1 MGGIA
6 RAEEAANVESQADN
20 AGVTYVADP
29 STALNGR
36 DILGQEGGRYAG
48 RVWSDKSVYT
58 DDTVDLGNGI
68 TATKGDAEFLTV
80 FSALGSSRNLTSRV
94 KLPLDVVFVIDIS
107 GSMNSRL
114 GNSNRIAA
122 TIDAVNDAI
131 ATLMDEK
138 QVSKY
143 SRVGIAVFSSA
154 AGTQTILPLGRYEA
168 TEGTTEDPVYIAMK
182 DIQIGSSR
190 TSTFGLSV
198 KPTDGSSGAGIVT
211 SAISVTGGTN
221 TQLGLYQGM
230 QMLANAE
237 ETTAEIEDASGQKH
251 TYSRIPAVVLLSDG
265 QPTYSSS
272 ASSWWTPTN
281 DQQGPGSRSYY
292 GNGMLAMMTAAYMK
306 EAINRNYDVASHEG
320 AEERARYTAKVYTV
334 GMGLDEQGT
343 SDADRLAQVSLNPL
357 GHLGDSNTM
366 ATSIRN
372 AWSIYQGQ
380 GAGSG
385 QTSQIAVDVDR
396 RETVYYTLRHPS
408 TNDIASNP
416 NALQYN
422 DAYYAADQNVGEIFQ
437 NIIEVLTNDAFIPT
451 QDTTGTSS
459 QTGLLYTDP
468 IGEYMEVKEVQSVVL
483 FGRTYPVTYD
493 ATTGQCSVQAASVAH
508 PVTGTMFNTGTIAIN
523 VETDASDPANP
534 CQTLTVEVPSDAL
547 PIRCETVDVDI
558 DNKVQTYSTNSNS
571 SGAMPLRVVYT
582 VGIRDDLKDA
592 EGTIDLSKLDPD
604 YVKANTDDQGNVNFY
619 TNAFDVASREHGLA
633 TVEFSPSEQN
643 RYYYFQA
650 ERVIFSAA
658 EGLDGNGEANLTV
671 NGKKQEGVSVSK
683 PVTTDTL
690 LDGETYYLVVD
701 YYRPGA
707 DGQGE
712 YVEHVVSRT
721 GAELR
726 GSVALTQT
734 DSTSDYIASGSGSQT
749 VLATTVGGVRLGRL
763 NRFTE
768 VKSDNATQTALD
780 AYAPTYTGGS
790 AADPT
795 GGDSFTVYLGNN
807 GRASVPTSSLFVA
820 KNVVAEPGVQAPT
833 DRDFTFDITLTGM
846 GTAERALSGQVF
858 VWEPGTEGD
867 VDEGRYVAKLDDDG
881 KPVIQEVT
889 FSPSDGVLKAQISL
903 GASEA
908 MLFTNLMPGA
918 NYTVAEDT
926 SALSIDAPD
935 AAAPAV
941 TTGYTY
947 KEVAQNGQVVVSE
960 DATVSGTIAAYA
972 QERVVFT
979 NEYVSEVARTE
990 LPVTKVLDG
999 RNFQDGDTFSFNI
1012 SAGAQSPSDTPLP
1025 EKQTVTLEPANFS
1038 GSEETIDLL
1047 KDNPII
1053 FTRPGEYYYI
1063 ISEVVPQGDADN
1075 AMIPGVSYDGTRYR
1089 ATIVVT
1095 ANDDGT
1101 LSAERTVLEKGTPA
1115 PTEGGYAWESLD
1127 NPNEAIAFTNTYNAE
1142 VLTLPVDANKR
1153 LDNAPLAEFDG
1164 AFSFVM
1170 EAAGSRSVA
1179 DGDVEFTADPNQP
1192 MPGGTVAD
1200 DGHVD
1205 QKTVATSGKELTV
1218 GNGSTGGISFG
1229 TLLFTAKEAGASSG
1243 VDTTRGMEYLYR
1255 FYEQKP
1261 GADSVRGGVTYDGTV
1276 YERIV
1281 HVYTTL
1287 DEDGKSVVA
1296 ATITDPNAPG
1306 AEVERGQM
1314 LFVNTYAAETTLDL
1328 GVSKIM
1334 EGRAFQEGDSFTF
1347 KVSPSEG
1354 RPDIPLPAQ
1363 REVTID
1369 PAAGGT
1375 TDSAS
1380 FGTITY
1386 TQADAARGNLDGSR
1400 GLYYY
1405 YIDEV
1410 PGGLGGVT
1418 YDGARY
1424 RVTVQVTDDY
1434 RGTLTAQIVEVAKDV
1449 DGAANDDAT
1458 YEPIDA
1464 PEGGWSPEA
1473 VAQAVAFTNRY
1484 EAQGATFS
1492 LTGTK
1497 TLAGK
1502 QLNPQEFDFTV
1513 AVADANGTRLNV
1525 LPEGMAY
1532 LTAGAAPGA
1541 TSVTTFNDSPAE
1553 GSSTASISLLDPGAT
1568 PMYTQPGTY
1577 YYLVFENIPT
1587 DGANPNM
1594 TYDPAC
1600 YLVAVE
1606 VTDNGQGNLVT
1617 EVASVQT
1624 KPGELSVGWQPAP
1637 SNSVAFTN
1645 TYQGASLLP
1654 LGVTKEL
1661 VGGELAVGDYEF
1673 VLTVEPADEATAE
1686 TGMEPFEATATNGI
1700 SRPDQEGEPH
1710 NVYFDTV
1717 RFTKPGTY
1725 TIAVREVIPEGAEPV
1740 ELIDAE
1746 GNVVD
1751 TVYYANGVLY
1761 DGHTVSSTI
1770 RVIAD
1775 EQGNL
1780 TALRDGT
1787 VGNRTFINSKGLPI
1801 SKALEANRPLEEGEE
1816 AQRFSFTIELTGD
1829 NAPQNGV
1836 YAARFVH
1843 ADGSAELASLVF
1855 EAGRAQVE
1863 LAAGDSVNV
1872 FLPANQTYRVAEN
1885 STEGWTATSP
1895 TEFTGT
1901 MGEGALAPAAFVNA
1915 KDADPVDWSFVGTKT
1930 LSGRDLRAGEFS
1942 FTYRLTSGDAANVV
1956 LPEGFA
1962 DDQGVVTV
1970 SNDAEGAW
1978 ESGTIAFAAPGRY
1991 GFEVREVVPATD
2003 AGVTYD
2009 QHIYTVIAVVEDTGA
2024 RALEVTSVE
2033 GMPEGGLVFS
2043 NSYGEDAEASV
2054 SITGTKTL
2062 LNRALQPDEFSFE
2075 LLDAAGAR
2083 VAMGTNGE
2091 GGAFVIGGSG
2101 LTFTMDSFTQDATPQ
2116 DNGGRIQ
2123 DFVYTLRE
2131 VVPADEAL
2139 RAAGVAYD
2147 TQLYTV
2153 VVTLVDNG
2161 QGGLEATAVVTNDN
2175 GDVVQNPAFSNVY
2188 QPNGETSATLQL
2200 QKTLFGRAMA
2210 ERDFGFVVTDLA
2222 DGAQVA
2228 TGQVPASDDG
2238 VAAQVSCT
2246 PIVFDAAAMAD
2257 AEELN
2262 DGTRVKTFSY
2272 RIDEVNGGL
2281 DDVRYDERSFFA
2293 QVTVVDDGR
2302 GTLAAQ
2308 APVYYANAEFS
2319 EPLGEGVLPHF
2330 MNYYAQ
2336 QVSFPPAVFKMTDA
2350 HGDTDLSGFEFG
2362 YVVIDNNGGD
2372 RQGSVVSAGT
2382 SLASGV
2388 ATFDAIEFDRPG
2400 TYHYIVRETQG
2411 GDGGLT
2417 YDASSY
2423 YLEVTVEDPG
2433 TGQLAISN
2441 TVYRDAE
2448 GNVIDGGIVFH
2459 NSYDGGV
2466 TTLDLS
2472 VSKLL
2477 DGRDLAPNEFSFV
2490 LVDAVTGEEVAAG
2503 TNDANGTVDL
2513 SSLTY
2518 SYRTANSEEPAEP
2531 EEPTEPE
2538 EPQEPESPENPANPD
2553 EPTVEEPTEPAEPTE
2568 AETPEEEPVEP
2579 EQPQNPADA
2588 TEPEVPEAPEE
2599 PSVDEDE
2606 QPVEGPQGFGFEA
2619 GEEPTGLEA
2628 LLAPTVAIADDG
2640 DTEQYSSAMPDLL
2653 DEDAQDLV
2661 YDATASEEESEP
2673 ISSDLGL
2680 HYYIL
2685 KEVVP
2690 QGAYQNPD
2698 GTWTYRG
2705 VTFDADRYYIT
2716 VNVVDQGDGT
2726 IAASVVGVDLWPGG
2740 NAANAV
2746 PLTLNAGNPNDLTG
2760 VVRFE
2765 NTYRE
2770 PAAPVVE
2777 LAGTK
2782 ELTGRPMVEAE
2793 FGFEVVDANGVVVA
2807 SGKNV
2812 AAGNSSFVTFSRFA
2826 APSVPGTYTYQVTE
2840 ARAGST
2846 VAGVSYSE
2854 QTFPVS
2860 VTVVRADN
2868 GLLSAEVA
2876 YPNGPVVFQNT
2887 YQVEGSVTVELTGT
2901 KTLTGRDAQD
2911 GEFAFA
2917 VTTADGDAVAAGT
2930 SGAAIQGEAV
2940 AIDFGSVTFSQV
2952 GEYDLV
2958 VTEIL
2963 GGQTRDGVVY
2973 DGASFPV
2980 HVSVVD
2986 TGRGTLAAT
2995 VSYPEGAVAF
3005 VNAYEAADASV
3016 VLKASKTLEGRELA
3030 ADAFTFVVH
3039 DEQGT
3044 VVAQA
3049 TNGADGAIVF
3059 PALTFDEVGTYGYTV
3074 SEVIGREDGM
3084 TYDKSTFG
3092 VTVAVTDN
3100 GKGQLVA
3107 TVAYANG
3114 APAFVNTYDGG
3125 EPEDPTEPDDPEDPE
3140 GPDNPD
3146 EPEDPEGPAGP
3157 DQPGQPT
3164 QPEGPSG
3171 PSQPVGPSKPSQPQ
3185 VPQTGDSAAT
3195 PRGVV
3200 AGGLLCAMFG
3210 ALILVGR
3217 RVTAMRH

>member
-1 MGGIA
+1 MGGVA
-6 RAEEAANVESQADN
+6 RAEEAANAEPQADN
-20 AGVTYVADP
+20 TGVAYVADP

-58 DDTVDLGNGI
+58 DDTVDLGYGI
-68 TATKGDAEFLTV
+68 TASKGDAEFLTV

-107 GSMNSRL
+107 GSMNYAL
-114 GNSNRIAA
+114 GDSNRIAA
-122 TIDAVNDAI
+122 TIEAVNDAI

-154 AGTQTILPLGRYEA
+154 NRTQTILPLGRYEA
-168 TEGTTEDPVYIAMK
+168 TGGTADNPVYISMSTVESE
-182 DIQIGSSR
+182 G
-190 TSTFGLSV
+190 STFRLSV
-198 KPTDGSSGAGIVT
+198 RPEDGSNGSGIVT
-211 SAISVTGGTN
+211 GNFEVTGGTN

-230 QMLANAE
+230 QMLANE
-237 ETTAEIEDASGQKH
+237 NETTAKITDASGN
-251 TYSRIPAVVLLSDG
+251 TYEYSRIPAVVLLSDG
-265 QPTYSSS
+265 QPTYSS
-272 ASSWWTPTN
+272 AAMSWWEPTTA
-281 DQQGPGSRSYY
+281 QQGPGGSSYY

-306 EAINRNYDVASHEG
+306 DAINRNYNVASHEG

-334 GMGLDEQGT
+334 GMGLNEQGT
-343 SDADRLAQVSLNPL
+343 SNNDRLAQVSLNPL
-357 GHLGDSNTM
+357 GHLNDNNTM
-366 ATSIRN
+366 ANNIRD
-372 AWSIYQGQ
+372 AWSTYQRQ
-380 GAGSG
+380 GDGSN
-385 QTSQIAVDVDR
+385 QTSTI
-396 RETVYYTLRHPS
+396 TVNSRNSDKRTYTLRHPS

-422 DAYYAADQNVGEIFQ
+422 DAYYAADQNVGEVFQ

-451 QDTTGTSS
+451 QDITGTSS
-459 QTGLLYTDP
+459 QTGVLYTDP
-468 IGEYMEVKEVQSVVL
+468 IGEYMEVNDVTSVVL
-483 FGRTYPVTYD
+483 FGQTYPVTYN
-493 ATTGQCSVQAASVAH
+493 AATGQCSVQAASIAH
-508 PVTGTMFNTGTIAIN
+508 PVTGTMLNTSAITIG
-523 VETDASDPANP
+523 VETDTTDPKNP
-534 CQTLTVEVPSDAL
+534 RQTLTVEIPSNVL
-547 PIRCETVDVDI
+547 PIRCETIDVDI
-558 DNKVQTYSTNSNS
+558 DNNVQTYSTNANS
-571 SGAMPLRVVYT
+571 SAAMPLRVVYT
-582 VGIRDDLKDA
+582 VGIRSDLKDTD
-592 EGTIDLSKLDPD
+592 GNIDLSKVDPE
-604 YVKANTDDQGNVNFY
+604 YIRANTDDEGKVNFY
-619 TNAFDVASREHGLA
+619 TNAFDAASTEHGLA

-650 ERVIFSAA
+650 QRVIFSHA
-658 EGLDGNGEANLTV
+658 EGLDENGEANLTV
-671 NGKKQEGVSVSK
+671 NGVKQEGVSVSN
-683 PVTTDTL
+683 PVTVGSL
-690 LDGETYYLVVD
+690 NDGDTYYLVID
-701 YYRPGA
+701 YYRPGTG
-707 DGQGE
+707 GQGE

-721 GAELR
+721 GAELKD
-726 GSVALTQT
+726 SVALTKT
-734 DSTSDYIASGSGSQT
+734 DSASDYIASGGGDVT
-749 VLATTVGGVRLGRL
+749 VLATKVGGVRLGRL
-763 NRFTE
+763 NRFTAT
-768 VKSDNATQTALD
+768 KSENATQTAVD
-780 AYAPTYTGGS
+780 VYAPTYTGGGV
-790 AADPT
+790 ADPT
-795 GGDSFTVYLGNN
+795 GGNAFTVYLGNN

-820 KNVVAEPGVQAPT
+820 KNVTAEPGVVIPAGQ
-833 DRDFTFDITLTGM
+833 DFTFDITLTGM
-846 GTAERALSGQVF
+846 GAAERTLVGQVF

-867 VDEGRYVAKLDDDG
+867 VDDGRYVAKLDDDG

-889 FSPSDGVLKAQISL
+889 FSPSDGVLKSQISL
-903 GASEA
+903 KASEA
-908 MLFTNLMPGA
+908 LLFTNLTPGA
-918 NYTVAEDT
+918 GYTVAEDT
-926 SALSIDAPD
+926 STLDSSPD
-935 AAAPAV
+935 ADALA
-941 TTGYTY
+941 TTGYSY
-947 KEVAQNGQVVVSE
+947 KEATKNGQVVDVVGAE
-960 DATVSGTIAAYA
+960 GQNPTVEGTIAAYT

-979 NEYVSEVARTE
+979 NEYVSQVARTE

-999 RNFQDGDTFSFNI
+999 RNFQQGDSFSFSI
-1012 SAGAQSPSDTPLP
+1012 SAGAQSPADTPLP
-1025 EKQTVTLEPANFS
+1025 KNRTVTLKPADFS
-1038 GSEETIDLL
+1038 TSEASIDLL
-1047 KDNPII
+1047 ENNPIV
-1053 FTRPGEYYYI
+1053 FTRPGTYRYI
-1063 ISEVVPQGDADN
+1063 ISEVVPQGDNADN
-1075 AMIPGVSYDGTRYR
+1075 APIPGVSYDGTRYR
-1089 ATIVVT
+1089 ATIVVK
-1095 ANDDGT
+1095 ANNDGT
-1101 LSAERTVLEKGTPA
+1101 LSAERTLLEKGTPA
-1115 PTEGGYAWESLD
+1115 EDGYTWEELD
-1127 NPNEAIAFTNTYNAE
+1127 ANADITFTNAYNAS
-1142 VLTLPVDANKR
+1142 VLTLPVSASKVLR
-1153 LDNAPLAEFDG
+1153 NAPLSEFKDV
-1164 AFSFVM
+1164 FSFVM

-1179 DGDVEFTADPNQP
+1179 GDSDEFAYDPNQP

-1200 DGHVD
+1200 DGTVD
-1205 QKTVATSGKELTV
+1205 QKTVATQGNSLTV
-1218 GNGSTGGISFG
+1218 GNGPTGGISFG
-1229 TLLFTAKEAGASSG
+1229 TLLLTAEEAGASSG
-1243 VDTTRGMEYLYR
+1243 VDTTQGMEYLYR
-1255 FYEQKP
+1255 FYEKLPVDGNKQN
-1261 GADSVRGGVTYDGTV
+1261 GVTYDTTV

-1281 HVYTTL
+1281 HVYTTR
-1287 DEDGKSVVA
+1287 DDDGNSVVA
-1296 ATITDPNAPG
+1296 ITITDPNAAEGEEVVTPG
-1306 AEVERGQM
+1306 SM
-1314 LFVNTYAAETTLDL
+1314 TFTNTYNAETTLDL

-1347 KVSPSEG
+1347 RVSPSEG
-1354 RPDIPLPAQ
+1354 RPDIPLPTQ

-1380 FGTITY
+1380 FGPITY
-1386 TQADAARGNLDGSR
+1386 TQADAARGNQDGTR
-1400 GLYYY
+1400 GRYHY
-1405 YIDEV
+1405 YINEA
-1410 PGGLGGVT
+1410 PGELGGVA

-1424 RVTVQVTDDY
+1424 RVTVQVTDNYD
-1434 RGTLTAQIVEVAKDV
+1434 GTLTAQIIEVAKDA
-1449 DGAANDDAT
+1449 DGAGSNASYVAM
-1458 YEPIDA
+1458 DA
-1464 PEGGWSPEA
+1464 PEGGWSSETA
-1473 VAQAVAFTNRY
+1473 IQAVAFTNRY
-1484 EAQGATFS
+1484 EAQGTSLA

-1502 QLNPQEFDFTV
+1502 QLNPQEFGFTV
-1513 AVADANGTRLNV
+1513 AVANADGAVLNA
-1525 LPEGMAY
+1525 LPQGMAY
-1532 LTAGAAPGA
+1532 LTAGAAAGV

-1553 GSSTASISLLDPGAT
+1553 GSSTANISLLTPDAT

-1577 YYLVFENIPT
+1577 YYLVFENVPSAA
-1587 DGANPNM
+1587 DANPNM
-1594 TYDPAC
+1594 TYDTTR
-1600 YLVAVE
+1600 YLVSVE
-1606 VTDNGQGNLVT
+1606 VTDNGQGNLVA
-1617 EVASVQT
+1617 EVVSVQS
-1624 KPGELSVGWQPAP
+1624 KPGELSVGWQPAG
-1637 SNSVAFTN
+1637 SNGVAFVN

-1661 VGGELAVGDYEF
+1661 VGGELAAGEYEF
-1673 VLTVEPADEATAE
+1673 ILTVEPADEDTAQ
-1686 TGMEPFEATATNGI
+1686 TGMEPFEAIATNGVG
-1700 SRPDQEGEPH
+1700 RPDQEGNLH

-1725 TIAVREVIPEGAEPV
+1725 TIAVREVIPEDAEPV

-1751 TVYYANGVLY
+1751 TVYYSNGVLY

-1770 RVIAD
+1770 RVTAD
-1775 EQGNL
+1775 DQGNL

-1787 VGNRTFINSKGLPI
+1787 VGNRNFVNSKGLEI
-1801 SKALEANRPLEEGEE
+1801 SKALETSRPLEEGEE
-1816 AQRFSFTIELTGD
+1816 AQLFSFTIELTGTD
-1829 NAPQNGV
+1829 APQNGV
-1836 YAARFVH
+1836 YPVRFVR
-1843 ADGSAELASLVF
+1843 ADGSAELASLAF
-1855 EAGRAQVE
+1855 EARRAQVE
-1863 LAAGDSVNV
+1863 LAGGDSVNV
-1872 FLPANQTYRVAEN
+1872 FLPANQAYRVAEN
-1885 STEGWTATSP
+1885 PTEGWTTTSSA
-1895 TEFTGT
+1895 EFTGT
-1901 MGEGALAPAAFVNA
+1901 MGAGALAPAAFVNA
-1915 KDADPVDWSFVGTKT
+1915 KDADPVDWSFAGTKT

-1942 FTYRLTSGDAANVV
+1942 FTYRLASGNAANVA
-1956 LPEGFA
+1956 LPEGLV
-1962 DDQGVVTV
+1962 DDQGAVTV

-1978 ESGTIAFAAPGRY
+1978 ESGTITFTAPGRY
-1991 GFEVREVVPATD
+1991 GFEVREVASAAE

-2033 GMPEGGLVFS
+2033 GMPEGGLAFS

-2062 LNRALQPDEFSFE
+2062 LNRALQPNEFSFE
-2075 LLDAAGAR
+2075 LLDATGAR

-2101 LTFTMDSFTQDATPQ
+2101 LTFTMDSFTDEATAL
-2116 DNGGRIQ
+2116 DNGGRTQ

-2153 VVTLVDNG
+2153 VVTLVDDG
-2161 QGGLEATAVVTNDN
+2161 KGGLEATAVVTNSS

-2222 DGAQVA
+2222 DGTQVA
-2228 TGQVPASDDG
+2228 TGQAPVSNDG

-2257 AEELN
+2257 AEELS
-2262 DGTRVKTFSY
+2262 DGSRVKTFSY

-2319 EPLGEGVLPHF
+2319 EPLGEGMLPHF

-2350 HGDTDLSGFEFG
+2350 HDDTDLSGFEFG

-2372 RQGSVVSAGT
+2372 RQDTVVSAGT

-2400 TYHYIVRETQG
+2400 TYHYIVREAQG

-2433 TGQLAISN
+2433 TGQLTIGN

-2448 GNVIDGGIVFH
+2448 GNTIDGGIVFH

-2503 TNDANGTVDL
+2503 TNDANGTVSL

-2518 SYRTANSEEPAEP
+2518 SYRTAGS

-2538 EPQEPESPENPANPD
+2538 EPQDPAEPEEPANPN
-2553 EPTVEEPTEPAEPTE
+2553 EPTVEAPTDPEEPAESENPEQPAEPEDPAEPAEP
-2568 AETPEEEPVEP
+2568 AE
-2579 EQPQNPADA
+2579 PQEPADT
-2588 TEPEVPEAPEE
+2588 TEPEAPEE

-2606 QPVEGPQGFGFEA
+2606 QPAEELQGFDGFEA
-2619 GEEPTGLEA
+2619 GEEPTGLET

-2640 DTEQYSSAMPDLL
+2640 DAEQYSSNMPGLL
-2653 DEDAQDLV
+2653 DEDAQDLAN
-2661 YDATASEEESEP
+2661 DATASEEEPEP

-2782 ELTGRPMVEAE
+2782 ELTGRPMAEAE
-2793 FGFEVVDANGVVVA
+2793 FGFEVVDANGTVVA

-2812 AAGNSSFVTFSRFA
+2812 AAGDSSTVTFSRFA
-2826 APSVPGTYTYQVTE
+2826 APSVPGTYTYQVVE

-2854 QTFPVS
+2854 QIFPVS

-2876 YPNGPVVFQNT
+2876 YPSGPVAFQNT
-2887 YQVEGSVTVELTGT
+2887 YQVEGSVAVELAGT
-2901 KTLTGRDAQD
+2901 KTLTGRDAEE

-2917 VTTADGDAVAAGT
+2917 VTTVDGDAVAAGT
-2930 SGAAIQGEAV
+2930 SGAAAQGEAV
-2940 AIDFGSVTFSQV
+2940 VIDFGSVTFSQV

-2958 VTEIL
+2958 VTEVL
-2963 GGQTRDGVVY
+2963 GGQTLDGVVY
-2973 DGASFPV
+2973 DGTSFPV

-3005 VNAYEAADASV
+3005 VNAYETTDASV
-3016 VLKASKTLEGRELA
+3016 VLKANKTLEGRELA
-3030 ADAFTFVVH
+3030 ADAFTFVVR
-3039 DEQGT
+3039 DEQGA

-3049 TNGADGAIVF
+3049 TNGADGTIMF
-3059 PALTFDEVGTYGYTV
+3059 PAITFNEAGVYEYTV
-3074 SEVIGREDGM
+3074 SEVLGREDGM
-3084 TYDKSTFG
+3084 TYDERAFG
-3092 VTVAVTDN
+3092 VTVTVTDN

-3107 TVAYANG
+3107 AVVYANG
-3114 APAFVNTYDGG
+3114 EPAFVNTYDGG
-3125 EPEDPTEPDDPEDPE
+3125 EPEDPDNPDGPEDPE
-3140 GPDNPD
+3140 NPEDPDGPEDPDNPD
-3146 EPEDPEGPAGP
+3146 
-3157 DQPGQPT
+3157 QPT
-3164 QPEGPSG
+3164 QPEGPGG
-3171 PSQPVGPSKPSQPQ
+3171 PSQPVGPSKPAQPQ
-3185 VPQTGDSAAT
+3185 VPQTGDGTVAPWGAMAA
-3195 PRGVV
+3195 
-3200 AGGLLCAMFG
+3200 GLLGTVLG
-3210 ALILVGR
+3210 ALLLVGR
-3217 RVTAMRH
+3217 RARTVRR